1 MSGPIVRSGPSPEF
15 TKNWDS
21 VFSKKPVKSTAKES
35 ATAAPAMKSAKKKK
49 KKK

>member
-21 VFSKKPVKSTAKES
+21 VFSKKPLKSTAK
-35 ATAAPAMKSAKKKK
+35 TPVTKTAKKKK